1 MCSSPYSS
9 RSGPGKQIQNQDTP
23 VANPLQRHHSNVFIL
38 LFFIFIP
45 LFFFPWLFLIPMGQT
60 FRHCTIILID
70 RVTARLLYHNM
81 LFGWEKMDERPRIRG
96 GQSATITR
104 KDIG

>member
-1 MCSSPYSS
+1 
-9 RSGPGKQIQNQDTP
+9 
-23 VANPLQRHHSNVFIL
+23 
-38 LFFIFIP
+38 
-45 LFFFPWLFLIPMGQT
+45 MGQT

-81 LFGWEKMDERPRIRG
+81 LFGWEEMDERPRIRG